1 MMVSPVLLVLGSL
14 LIFASLLLLFIVV
27 LKPSAG
33 AVPLSRR
40 RPDMPAEL
48 SVFGRVS
55 SSTVGA
61 VDDALGK
68 SGGLY
73 SKDLLYDAGVKT
85 SPADFTVFVLSMSF
99 VAGLLVGFLS
109 NVVLGL
115 LVACIVP
122 LVARVVLSMRRDK
135 RRARFDAQ
143 LPDTIQTLIGGLRA
157 GHSVMRSID
166 AVAAEAEAPASEELA
181 RIVNETRIGKD
192 SHQAIEEAALRM
204 DSEDFRWI
212 AQAIQIHREVGGDLA
227 EVLEHVLETI
237 RERSQIKGQVRAL
250 SAEGKMSAYILMA
263 LPVGIALLFSVLNPP
278 YILTLVQNFL
288 GFLMIGASAVMYAI
302 GGFWLS
308 RIIKIKF

>member
-1 MMVSPVLLVLGSL
+1 MMLSPVVLGFGML
-14 LIFASLLLLFIVV
+14 LCFVSLLLLFVVV
-27 LKPSAG
+27 LKPRAG
-33 AVPLSRR
+33 AIPLSRR
-40 RPDMPAEL
+40 RPDVPQEL
-48 SVFGRVS
+48 SVFSRVS

-73 SKDLLYDAGVKT
+73 GKDLLYDAGVKT
-85 SPADFTVFVLSMSF
+85 KPADFTVFVLSMSL
-99 VAGLLVGFLS
+99 VAGLLTGLLAH
-109 NVVLGL
+109 VVLGL
-115 LVACIVP
+115 LVVGVGP
-122 LVARVVLSMRRDK
+122 LVARVVLSMKRDK
-135 RRARFDAQ
+135 RRANFDAQ

-166 AVAAEAEAPASEELA
+166 AVAADADAPASEELA

-192 SHQAIEEAALRM
+192 SHLAIEEAAARM

-237 RERSQIKGQVRAL
+237 RERSEIKGQVRAL

-263 LPVGIALLFSVLNPP
+263 VPVCIAIMFAFLNPP
-278 YILTLVQNFL
+278 YMLVLIENLL
-288 GFLMIGASAVMYAI
+288 GILMIVAAAVMYAI
-302 GGFWLS
+302 GGFWMS

>member
-1 MMVSPVLLVLGSL
+1 MMVSPVVLGFGIL
-14 LIFASLLLLFIVV
+14 LCFVSLLLLFAVV
-27 LKPSAG
+27 LKPRAG
-33 AVPLSRR
+33 AIPLSRR
-40 RPDMPAEL
+40 RPGVPQEL
-48 SVFGRVS
+48 SVFSRVS

-73 SKDLLYDAGVKT
+73 GKDLLYDAGVKMR
-85 SPADFTVFVLSMSF
+85 PADFTVFVLSMSL
-99 VAGLLVGFLS
+99 VAALLVGFLS
-109 NVVLGL
+109 HVVLGL
-115 LVACIVP
+115 LVAIIVP
-122 LVARVVLSMRRDK
+122 FLARLVLSLKRDK

-157 GHSVMRSID
+157 GHSVMRAID
-166 AVAAEAEAPASEELA
+166 AVAADAEAPASEELG

-192 SHQAIEEAALRM
+192 SHLAIEEAAIRM

-237 RERSQIKGQVRAL
+237 RERSEIKGQVRAL

-263 LPVGIALLFSVLNPP
+263 VPVAIAVLFGIINPP
-278 YILTLVQNFL
+278 YMLVLVQNFL
-288 GFLMIGASAVMYAI
+288 GILMICASAVMYAI

-308 RIIKIKF
+308 RVIKIKF

>member
-1 MMVSPVLLVLGSL
+1 MILSPVVLGFGIL
-14 LIFASLLLLFIVV
+14 LCFVSLLLLFVVV
-27 LKPSAG
+27 LKPRAG
-33 AVPLSRR
+33 AIPLSRR
-40 RPDMPAEL
+40 RPDVPQEL
-48 SVFGRVS
+48 SVFSRVS

-73 SKDLLYDAGVKT
+73 GKDLLYDAGVKMR
-85 SPADFTVFVLSMSF
+85 PADFTVFILSISL
-99 VAGLLVGFLS
+99 VAGLLIGFLS
-109 NVVLGL
+109 HAVLGL
-115 LVACIVP
+115 LVACVGPII
-122 LVARVVLSMRRDK
+122 ARVVLSIRRDK

-157 GHSVMRSID
+157 GHSVMRAID
-166 AVAAEAEAPASEELA
+166 AVAAEAEEPASEELA

-192 SHQAIEEAALRM
+192 SHLAIEEAAARM

-250 SAEGKMSAYILMA
+250 SAEGKMSAYILMG
-263 LPVGIALLFSVLNPP
+263 LPVGIALLFGVINPP
-278 YILTLVQNFL
+278 YILMLVENIL
-288 GFLMIGASAVMYAI
+288 GFVMIGASAVMYAI

>member
-1 MMVSPVLLVLGSL
+1 MIVSPVVLGFGIL
-14 LIFASLLLLFIVV
+14 LCFVSLLLLFVVV
-27 LKPSAG
+27 LKPQAG
-33 AVPLSRR
+33 AIPLGRR
-40 RPDMPAEL
+40 RPDVPQEL
-48 SVFGRVS
+48 SVFSRVS

-73 SKDLLYDAGVKT
+73 GKDLLYDAGVKMR
-85 SPADFTVFVLSMSF
+85 PADFTVFILSISL
-99 VAGLLVGFLS
+99 VAGLLIGFLS
-109 NVVLGL
+109 HAVLGL
-115 LVACIVP
+115 LVACVGPI
-122 LVARVVLSMRRDK
+122 VARVVLSIKRDK

-157 GHSVMRSID
+157 GHSVMRAID
-166 AVAAEAEAPASEELA
+166 AVAAEAEEPASEELA

-192 SHQAIEEAALRM
+192 SHLAIEEAAARM

-250 SAEGKMSAYILMA
+250 SAEGKMSAYILMG
-263 LPVGIALLFSVLNPP
+263 LPVGIALLFGVINPP
-278 YILTLVQNFL
+278 YILMLVENIL
-288 GFLMIGASAVMYAI
+288 GFVMIGASAVMYAI